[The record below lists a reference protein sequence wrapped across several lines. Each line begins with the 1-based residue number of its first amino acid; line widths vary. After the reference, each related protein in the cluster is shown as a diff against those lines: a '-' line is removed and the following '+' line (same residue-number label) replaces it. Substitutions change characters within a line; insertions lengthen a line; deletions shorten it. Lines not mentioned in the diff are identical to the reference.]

1 MKLVPWLFLIVFSAA
16 IHAQIR
22 VELPSQAGGDVN
34 AVTPA
39 AKSSIKISRWE
50 TIEDFNEPLAIL
62 PTVFWEPLDTVSL
75 RKLIREQKI
84 TQNKKILEIG
94 TGSGLIA
101 LCALHAGASSVI
113 ATDVN
118 SNALECAAYNA
129 NRLKLHDR
137 LSLRKVTPGNQNA
150 YVSIAK
156 EERFD
161 LIISNPPWENGVPKK
176 IDEFALYDTNFA
188 LLDSLLS
195 QAPDHLNPN
204 GEVYLAYG
212 CKTAIHRMIEWAKQ
226 HQWKHTIL
234 DDRKLEEVTEVFLPG
249 MLVKLSPP

>member
-1 MKLVPWLFLIVFSAA
+1 MNIALRLFLILFSAPLD
-16 IHAQIR
+16 AQVR
-22 VELPSQAGGDVN
+22 VEIPSQGVDAAPVI
-34 AVTPA
+34 TPA
-39 AKSSIKISRWE
+39 PKSSMKVSRWE
-50 TIEDFNEPLAIL
+50 AIEDFTEPIAIL

-75 RKLIREQKI
+75 RKLIREQKL
-84 TQNKKILEIG
+84 TKNKKVLEIG

-101 LCALHAGASSVI
+101 LCALQAGASSVI

-129 NRLKLHDR
+129 NRLKLIDR
-137 LSLRKVTPGNQNA
+137 LKLRKVEPGNQNA
-150 YVSIAK
+150 YVSISK

-161 LIISNPPWENGVPKK
+161 LIISNPPWEDSVPKK

-195 QAPDHLNPN
+195 KAPDHLNPN

-212 CKTAIHRMIEWAKQ
+212 CKTAILRMVEWAKQ
-226 HQWKHTIL
+226 HQWKHAIL